1 MIRRF
6 PRGRANWLI
15 PFACFALASLALLRP
30 APPTQKPAHDARIVV
45 DADGLEVP
53 IEIPF
58 RGVAFTWCGGGAGG
72 YLGVTHS
79 PRTIVNAG
87 SARDRESFRR
97 TLLGWIFPDVV
108 ARDSLWDGKVYDAHG
123 GLKSHYAELESLMA
137 YNGRLSRSLRRL
149 RPCAR
154 LAPRRASRA
163 RHHEPGAEL
172 GRKSVHGGAD

>member
-1 MIRRF
+1 MLKAIAAREIN
-6 PRGRANWLI
+6 GLV
-15 PFACFALASLALLRP
+15 PFVVLALGSLALMRP
-30 APPTQKPAHDARIVV
+30 APPAQKPSHDTRIVV

-79 PRTIVNAG
+79 PQTLANAG
-87 SARDRESFRR
+87 SGRDRESFKR

-123 GLKSHYAELESLMA
+123 GLKSHYAELRVADGVQPVLPLSEPAAESALCP
-137 YNGRLSRSLRRL
+137 
-149 RPCAR
+149 PCA
-154 LAPRRASRA
+154 ASGFPCSPR
-163 RHHEPGAEL
+163 
-172 GRKSVHGGAD
+172 